1 MHYCWQSVSDD
12 GKIALEGV
20 DAALCGPQGARGRER
35 EREGEGERE
44 RERETERERDRE
56 RVCVYALMQHCIDR
70 KVRQRKRERVCVCVC
85 VCMCESV
92 CMREKGRERDKA
104 CLSESH

>member
-1 MHYCWQSVSDD
+1 VHYCWQSVSDD

-35 EREGEGERE
+35 EKERE
-44 RERETERERDRE
+44 KERE

-70 KVRQRKRERVCVCVC
+70 KVRERKRERERVCVCVC
-85 VCMCESV
+85 LCV
-92 CMREKGRERDKA
+92 
-104 CLSESH
+104 

>member
-20 DAALCGPQGARGRER
+20 NAALCGPQGARGRER
-35 EREGEGERE
+35 E
-44 RERETERERDRE
+44 RE

-70 KVRQRKRERVCVCVC
+70 KVRERERESVCVCVC
-85 VCMCESV
+85 LYV
-92 CMREKGRERDKA
+92 
-104 CLSESH
+104 